1 MEETENSQIVAQKKR
16 SFTTK
21 WKKNIRNATHLKKNP
36 GDDKIY
42 KIK

>member
-1 MEETENSQIVAQKKR
+1 MEETENSQIVAQKKKLYHKMKEKYTQCNT
-16 SFTTK
+16 F
-21 WKKNIRNATHLKKNP
+21 KKNP